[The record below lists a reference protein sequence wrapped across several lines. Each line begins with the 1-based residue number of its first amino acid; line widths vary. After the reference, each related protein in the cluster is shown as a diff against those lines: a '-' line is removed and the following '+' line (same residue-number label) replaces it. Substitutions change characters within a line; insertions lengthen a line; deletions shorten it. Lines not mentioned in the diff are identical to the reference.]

1 MINLE
6 ILRGEVTAF
15 VGSSGAGKS
24 TMMALILKFIHPK
37 NGEIYLD
44 NRNIKYIKSKDIR
57 SNIALVQQQPFLF
70 SGKIIDVIKMGRNY
84 SKDDVMRAAKI
95 ANAHNFVQNLPNKY
109 ETMLSERGSNFSGGQ
124 IQRISISRALYSDK
138 DFLILDEST
147 NALDEETES
156 KILREIEVMTE
167 QSNLTVLI
175 ISHKKSILK
184 ICNKI
189 VEIKN
194 KQLVNFNG

>member
-1 MINLE
+1 M
-6 ILRGEVTAF
+6 
-15 VGSSGAGKS
+15 
-24 TMMALILKFIHPK
+24 
-37 NGEIYLD
+37 
-44 NRNIKYIKSKDIR
+44 
-57 SNIALVQQQPFLF
+57 
-70 SGKIIDVIKMGRNY
+70 
-84 SKDDVMRAAKI
+84 
-95 ANAHNFVQNLPNKY
+95 
-109 ETMLSERGSNFSGGQ
+109 
-124 IQRISISRALYSDK
+124 
-138 DFLILDEST
+138 DEST

-156 KILREIEVMTE
+156 KILREIEVLTE

>member
-1 MINLE
+1 MNQ
-6 ILRGEVTAF
+6 
-15 VGSSGAGKS
+15 K
-24 TMMALILKFIHPK
+24 LIK
-37 NGEIYLD
+37 
-44 NRNIKYIKSKDIR
+44 KDR
-57 SNIALVQQQPFLF
+57 DP
-70 SGKIIDVIKMGRNY
+70 
-84 SKDDVMRAAKI
+84 
-95 ANAHNFVQNLPNKY
+95 
-109 ETMLSERGSNFSGGQ
+109 
-124 IQRISISRALYSDK
+124 SI
-138 DFLILDEST
+138 LILDEST

-156 KILREIEVMTE
+156 KILREIEVLTE